1 MQQIIKGRRLNWAL
15 NCYLLSPN
23 VAPCVQNMWK
33 QAAKEEDAHNK
44 LSRCNLQREQQQQH
58 KHSYIPFKYIIN
70 V

>member
-1 MQQIIKGRRLNWAL
+1 MKPYPPIPGRLGFLWGWHVAVKNNQQA
-15 NCYLLSPN
+15 
-23 VAPCVQNMWK
+23 V
-33 QAAKEEDAHNK
+33 KEEDAHNK